1 LLKFHLNKKI
11 FWVIALLI
19 VVANS
24 FLTLYVYN
32 HTQKA
37 IEIRAFARGESLKEY
52 FISMRYVYHQ
62 QFLDSGLEVNEK
74 TVGFLP
80 AHASTLISD
89 KFSELSSD
97 GITIRNVTDVPR
109 NPKNMADEFELDAIE
124 YFKKTKMKKPKS
136 KKSDKTLKRF
146 CTTPRRLS

>member
-1 LLKFHLNKKI
+1 MLAFQLNKKL
-11 FWVIALLI
+11 FWMIALLI

-37 IEIRAFARGESLKEY
+37 IEIRAFARGESLREY

-62 QFLDSGLEVNEK
+62 QFLQSGLDVNET

-89 KFSELSSD
+89 YFSQISND
-97 GITIRNVTDVPR
+97 GITIRNVSDKPR
-109 NPKNMADEFELDAIE
+109 NPKNAADP
-124 YFKKTKMKKPKS
+124 Y
-136 KKSDKTLKRF
+136 
-146 CTTPRRLS
+146 